1 MCRPKE
7 QHARRS
13 LVDDLAGGG
22 VTNCHADQSDWR
34 RQGIAHSKIV
44 CFLIL
49 KINKV
54 GIEDVTMNDVSVNS
68 RTKWIELQRVLLDSC
83 FVLFFFINLNQT
95 DETSLV
101 YYAVICSLNF
111 YTHYHLVRLRVNACM
126 NYILF
131 LMVLLNNYDQN
142 IN

>member
-1 MCRPKE
+1 M
-7 QHARRS
+7 
-13 LVDDLAGGG
+13 
-22 VTNCHADQSDWR
+22 
-34 RQGIAHSKIV
+34 
-44 CFLIL
+44 
-49 KINKV
+49 
-54 GIEDVTMNDVSVNS
+54 GIEDFTMNDVSVNS

-83 FVLFFFINLNQT
+83 FVLFFINLNQT

-131 LMVLLNNYDQN
+131 LIVFLNNYDQN

>member
-1 MCRPKE
+1 MFFNLKN
-7 QHARRS
+7 QQSGNRRRHY
-13 LVDDLAGGG
+13 G
-22 VTNCHADQSDWR
+22 
-34 RQGIAHSKIV
+34 
-44 CFLIL
+44 
-49 KINKV
+49 
-54 GIEDVTMNDVSVNS
+54 DVSVNS

-83 FVLFFFINLNQT
+83 FVLFFINLNQT

-142 IN
+142 IK